1 MSLQGYATAVNQTN
15 EVVCAYASSPYQ
27 PVPVATNAPWVVIG
41 SFTVP
46 IAISAR
52 LVVQGLNSGPAVLSV
67 ALYGPA
73 LIDHSTTLVTN
84 ANEGL
89 ALSQSFDLLPGI
101 LYQIAVQYEGASG
114 LGLVRTVSLGSL

>member
-1 MSLQGYATAVNQTN
+1 MSLKGYATAVNQTN
-15 EVVCAYASSPYQ
+15 EVVCAYASAPYQ
-27 PVPVATNAPWVVIG
+27 PEPVADAPWVVIG